1 MKLRI
6 NLVDVGNPEEQ
17 KDVVCGIAYGQLISA
32 LQ

>member
-6 NLVDVGNPEEQ
+6 NLVNEVNPEEQ
-17 KDVVCGIAYGQLISA
+17 KKILCGIDYRQLISA